1 MPKPDK
7 YQKTKFSRDKKQA
20 SSEEDIIRNN
30 EEFEKQKE
38 KRLIERQYNTDK
50 ANGLIKEEER
60 NDK

>member
-20 SSEEDIIRNN
+20 SSEEDIMRNN

-38 KRLIERQYNTDK
+38 KRMAERQYNTDK
-50 ANGLIKEEER
+50 AKGLIKEEER

>member
-50 ANGLIKEEER
+50 AKGLIKEEER

>member
-20 SSEEDIIRNN
+20 SSEEDIMRNN

>member
-38 KRLIERQYNTDK
+38 KRKAERQYNTDK
-50 ANGLIKEEER
+50 AKGLIKEEER

>member
-20 SSEEDIIRNN
+20 SSEEDIMRNN

-50 ANGLIKEEER
+50 AKGLIKEER

>member
-20 SSEEDIIRNN
+20 SSEEDIMRNN

-50 ANGLIKEEER
+50 AKGLIKEEER